1 MAMNNADWCWHLAK
15 RIRYT
20 HHRHPVTIRPSSVE
34 CHPPTISNIRARGS
48 KLMEE
53 IEKEEGKSRPDYI
66 KILRDAIFFYTT
78 AFFVLLLIF
87 RLHYFEQLLKWY
99 LPLLFPSCVSFCFL
113 VPFVIGKEKSSEKQ
127 VHEDLEMRSYIF

>member
-20 HHRHPVTIRPSSVE
+20 HHRHPVTIHPSSVE

-53 IEKEEGKSRPDYI
+53 IEKEEEKSRPDYI
-66 KILRDAIFFYTT
+66 KILKDAIFFYTT

-87 RLHYFEQLLKWY
+87 RLHYSKQLN
-99 LPLLFPSCVSFCFL
+99 
-113 VPFVIGKEKSSEKQ
+113 
-127 VHEDLEMRSYIF
+127 